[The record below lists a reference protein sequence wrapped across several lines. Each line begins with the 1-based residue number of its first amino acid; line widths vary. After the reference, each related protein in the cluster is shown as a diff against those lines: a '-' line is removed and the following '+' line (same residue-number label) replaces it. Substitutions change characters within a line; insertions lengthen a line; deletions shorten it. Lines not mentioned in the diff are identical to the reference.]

1 MNPKYKK
8 YLCLTSEAI
17 LYMTAATI
25 LMCLFFQKLKPPMFS
40 LILSVYN
47 YERFVPQML
56 DSVLASTDR
65 DFELIVIN
73 DGSTDN
79 SLNVIRSYA
88 EKDNRIRVI
97 NQENQGLSAARNNGI
112 QIARGDYLWFIDAD
126 DMIDKNAL
134 SALRHMVRTHHPD
147 MITIYTQRTNENA
160 TRFWSD
166 AYCRVPSEVLQFR
179 NRTFSVDD
187 LSFGTIINYPVSSVK
202 QIYRR
207 AFIQEKGI
215 DFPNGTYFED
225 NVFFQHTLFAGAKTV
240 VLPRAVYTIRHHSH
254 SLIANRNR
262 IYDSYLRII
271 PLIHDRIIRAGTPR
285 KTALRLVSIYW
296 PDIFSRWDEL
306 TPDQKKRFLPDLKQ
320 LSAWIAQIPPDE
332 WQQSLYRKLDDFIRK
347 VSSSIQEADS

>member
-1 MNPKYKK
+1 
-8 YLCLTSEAI
+8 
-17 LYMTAATI
+17 
-25 LMCLFFQKLKPPMFS
+25 MFS

-47 YERFVPQML
+47 YEHFVPQML

-134 SALRHMVRTHHPD
+134 SALRYMVRKYHPD
-147 MITIYTQRTNENA
+147 MISIYTQRTNTDA
-160 TRFWSD
+160 SRFWSD
-166 AYCRVPSEVLQFR
+166 AYCRVPSEVFQFR

-225 NVFFQHTLFAGAKTV
+225 NVFFQHTLFAGAQTV
-240 VLPRAVYTIRHHSH
+240 VLPRVVYTIRHHSH

-285 KTALRLVSIYW
+285 KTAQRLVSDYW
-296 PDIFSRWDEL
+296 PGIFSRWNEL

-320 LSAWIAQIPPDE
+320 LSAWLDQMPDDA
-332 WQQSLYRKLDDFIRK
+332 WRRQHQKSLRDFIQK
-347 VSSSIQEADS
+347 VSTPQSADS